1 MNGTRT
7 KEPGPAAGVAG
18 AGAVP
23 CVSGVYESAAP
34 LVLEHGGALERW
46 RLAYRSYGE
55 ERAPA
60 AVVLGGISAGRHL
73 CACADDPQ
81 PGWWEEQVG
90 PGRAVD
96 TRRLR
101 AIGVDWLGGRGQS
114 TGAGVPALPPLD
126 TRDQARAI
134 AALLDHL
141 GIARLHAIVGASYGG
156 MVALAFA
163 ALFPERVGRV
173 VAIGAAHESHPM
185 ATALRALQRRV
196 VRLGL
201 EAGAQ
206 REALA
211 IARGIAMTTYR
222 SAAEFAQRFAGAP
235 EWVEAAGSGA
245 GPEPQAGAARRARF
259 PVERYLDHHGRT
271 FASTFPTEG
280 FLRLS
285 ESIDLHRVD
294 PAAVRVPVTLVAVDT
309 DTLVPIEQM
318 RGLRAALPGP
328 AELIELR
335 SIYGHDAFLKETAA
349 FARALRRAL
358 GTAQAGE
365 VE

>member
-1 MNGTRT
+1 MNGITTQGR
-7 KEPGPAAGVAG
+7 GPAVGVVG

-55 ERAPA
+55 EGAPA
-60 AVVLGGISAGRHL
+60 VVVLGGISAGRHL
-73 CACADDPQ
+73 CACEDDPQ

-114 TGAGVPALPPLD
+114 TGAGGPMLPPLD

-134 AALLDHL
+134 AALLDDL
-141 GIARLHAIVGASYGG
+141 GIPRLHAIVGASYGG

-185 ATALRALQRRV
+185 ATALRALQRQI

-201 EAGAQ
+201 EAGLP

-222 SAAEFAQRFAGAP
+222 SAAEFAQRFRGDP
-235 EWVEAAGSGA
+235 EWVGGAGSG
-245 GPEPQAGAARRARF
+245 GPAEPHLGALRRARF
-259 PVERYLDHHGRT
+259 PVEGYLDHHGRT
-271 FASTFPTEG
+271 FALTFPAEG

-294 PAAVRVPVTLVAVDT
+294 PATVRVPVTLVAVDT
-309 DTLVPIEQM
+309 DTLVPLEQM
-318 RGLRAALPGP
+318 RALREALPGP
-328 AELIELR
+328 AELIELH

-349 FARALRRAL
+349 FARVLRRAL